1 MINHLYPHL
10 PQIIAHRGA
19 SAAAPENTLAA
30 FNLAIDLGAD
40 AVELDVDMTR
50 DGVPIVIHDDTV
62 DRTTN
67 GHGAAASLTLNEIR
81 QLDAGSWKDAKFMG
95 ERIPTLEEVFEAIAK
110 KIWINVELK
119 KMSLKDNGFEQAVVR
134 LIQKMNLRDRIILS
148 SFNPFAIRKAQQ
160 IDPSIPIALL
170 TTGKTPLYLREAW
183 LEPLLSLAARH
194 PQHAQLKYKG
204 MAHYKRG
211 GKRVNVWTV
220 DDPNDMKSF
229 ASQGVDG
236 IITNVPDVGRKIF
249 RRDAQ

>member
-1 MINHLYPHL
+1 MLDHLYPHT

-30 FNLAIDLGAD
+30 FNLAIEFGAD

-67 GHGAAASLTLNEIR
+67 GHGAAANLTLSEIK
-81 QLDAGSWKDAKFMG
+81 QLDAGSWKDSKYAD

-119 KMSLKDNGFEQAVVR
+119 KMSLKDNGLEEAVVR
-134 LIQKMNLRDRIILS
+134 LIQKMNLRDRVILS
-148 SFNPFAIRKAQQ
+148 SFNPFAIRKVKQ

-183 LEPLLSLAARH
+183 LEPLLSLEARH
-194 PQHAQLKYKG
+194 PQQAQLKAKG

-220 DDPNDMKSF
+220 DDPNDMKLF
-229 ASQGVDG
+229 ASWGVDG
-236 IITNVPDVGRKIF
+236 IITNVP
-249 RRDAQ
+249 RRSMNAAREL

>member
-1 MINHLYPHL
+1 MLDHLYPHT

-67 GHGAAASLTLNEIR
+67 GHGAAAHLTLSEIK
-81 QLDAGSWKDAKFMG
+81 QLDAGSWKDAKFAG

-119 KMSLKDNGFEQAVVR
+119 KMSLKDNGLEEAVVR
-134 LIQKMNLRDRIILS
+134 LIQKMNLRERVILS
-148 SFNPFAIRKAQQ
+148 SFNPFAIRQAKQ

-170 TTGKTPLYLREAW
+170 TSSGEPMYLREGW
-183 LEPLLSLAARH
+183 LEFLLSLEARH
-194 PQHAQLKYKG
+194 PQHTQLKAKG

-220 DDPNDMKSF
+220 DDPNDMKLF
-229 ASQGVDG
+229 AGQGVDG
-236 IITNVPDVGRKIF
+236 IITNVPDVARKVL
-249 RRDAQ
+249 R